1 MLIMSGK
8 MPMLSKRN
16 SNSRYIVSILLL
28 CLSVV
33 LVGCKKDPRV
43 VFIQGVWY
51 YKDAHLANIPSESA
65 QVTTWVFE
73 NGYVS
78 MDSCCFV
85 KMNFSGYYSVTD
97 RSENE
102 LTLEL
107 FNLQGQAGDTVLY
120 RDDTLNAI
128 IKINPE
134 ADTILINHDGPYT
147 RNSP

>member
-1 MLIMSGK
+1 MIE
-8 MPMLSKRN
+8 LSKRLPKTPI
-16 SNSRYIVSILLL
+16 IVSLLLL
-28 CLSVV
+28 CLSAT
-33 LVGCKKDPRV
+33 LLGCKKDPRV

-85 KMNFSGYYSVTD
+85 KMNFTGYYSVTE
-97 RSENE
+97 RAENE

-107 FNLQGQAGDTVLY
+107 FNLQGQAADIVLH
-120 RDDTLNAI
+120 RDDTLIAI
-128 IKINPE
+128 LKIDTE
-134 ADTILINHDGPYT
+134 ADTLRVNNDGPYT
-147 RNSP
+147 RLNP